1 MRVWIGI
8 LLISVAAYALNDIE
22 YRLDDSAQRALQTRD
37 PRSHIKI
44 FLPAMPYVS
53 MARLINEGLVRLA
66 DNEQGWE
73 YSLAT
78 RCVKKSPLA
87 YECDLRKDVQF
98 QDGTAFNAD
107 SVIENFRYF
116 MAQPINY
123 TDIHN
128 RLKGVEKLSDYKIK
142 IVLKKSYGMLFRDL
156 ARINFYTEAYLKKYA
171 WRGSATGPNI
181 EEAGPYGLGPYILVE
196 GTITGRKQTPKVVLR
211 ANPYY
216 WEKGFPKIQTITLY
230 TQLETDEALKMITE
244 QDGALDFMPIPFNK
258 KIETMLSEYSKL
270 VILPSTNNFTL
281 YFNLIKKDSPVYDKK
296 VRQALNCALNQSNLL
311 RFTYKQEGV
320 LNQEALHA
328 RECVLRPDEVYDALN
343 HKTFKVV
350 TQDSLLF
357 LWKGIE
363 YQLSFYNVTLDY
375 TITTDE
381 KMVYDKLLNNHERIQ
396 DWDILS
402 QNTVDWYGRHPW
414 LTFFNYQE
422 GNPWSFV
429 HDDEIMKSYITEFF
443 GLEQNT
449 PAFRTLCQK
458 IRQRAKEEAYM
469 LYVPIPNNVFAMNKE
484 LVFEPLGIGMQPFW
498 KANITNQHWSIRG
511 KTPYPKALQQP
522 ILPQRIDHEKN

>member
-1 MRVWIGI
+1 MRFKQFFA
-8 LLISVAAYALNDIE
+8 LLIVLGTLCVYAVETE
-22 YRLDDSAQRALQTRD
+22 YHEDSSAQRALHVKD

-53 MARLINEGLVRLA
+53 VARLINEGLVRLA

-78 RCVKKSPLA
+78 QCLKKTPLL
-87 YECDLRKDVQF
+87 YECDLRQGVKF

-107 SVIENFRYF
+107 AVINNFHYF

-123 TDIHN
+123 TDINH

-142 IVLKKSYGMLFRDL
+142 IELYKPYGMLFRDL
-156 ARINFYTEAYLKKYA
+156 ARINFYTEAYLKKFA
-171 WRGSATGPNI
+171 WRGAATGPNI
-181 EEAGPYGLGPYILVE
+181 EEAGPYGLGPYVLVE
-196 GTITGRKQTPKVVLR
+196 GVITGRKQTPKVILK

-216 WEKGFPKIQTITLY
+216 WEKGFPKIETITLY
-230 TQLETDEALKMITE
+230 TQLETDKALKMMTE
-244 QDGALDFMPIPFNK
+244 HEGELDFMPIPFNK
-258 KIETMLSEYSKL
+258 KIETMLSAYSKL
-270 VILPSTNNFTL
+270 VILPSTNNFAL

-296 VRQALNCALNQSNLL
+296 VRQALNCALNQYNLL
-311 RFTYKQEGV
+311 TFTYKQEGS
-320 LNQEALHA
+320 LNREAL
-328 RECVLRPDEVYDALN
+328 RVNECPLNHEEISEALN
-343 HKTFKVV
+343 NKHFKIV

-363 YQLSFYNVTLDY
+363 YQLSQYNVTLHY
-375 TITTDE
+375 TITSDE
-381 KMVYDKLLNNHERIQ
+381 KMVYDFLLSNNETVQ

-402 QNTVDWYGRHPW
+402 QNTIDWYGRHPW
-414 LTFFNYQE
+414 LIFFNYQE

-429 HDDEIMKSYITEFF
+429 RGDKIMQSYISDFF

-449 PAFRTLCQK
+449 PEFNVLCEK

-469 LYVPIPNNVFAMNKE
+469 LFVPTPNNVFAMNKE

-498 KANITNQHWSIRG
+498 KANITDQHWSIRG
-511 KTPYPKALQQP
+511 DKPYPKELQVP
-522 ILPQRIDHEKN
+522 IFPKRLP